1 MTRLEVL
8 QPFIEKT
15 VAEYL
20 GVEHVEVWEDGTIPI
35 RSGTTI
41 VNVRLVEGENP
52 SHPILQVYSP
62 MLSEIDSSSELLTKL
77 NEVNSN
83 LKFVRAFWTDRQVVL
98 AMELLAESLD
108 RDQVAHAVSLVS
120 LAGNFWDSELNRA
133 FGGKTYFAEEPAS
146 SSASPGA
153 PGGPAVSPGPVP
165 AAAAGEHA
173 PAAEPG
179 PDADDPPAAGY
190 I

>member
-8 QPFIEKT
+8 QPFVEKT

-20 GVEHVEVWEDGTIPI
+20 GIEQVQVWEDGTIPI

-83 LKFVRAFWTDRQVVL
+83 LTFVRAFWTDRQVVL

-120 LAGNFWDSELNRA
+120 LAGNFWDSELNKA
-133 FGGKTYFAEEPAS
+133 FGGKTYFAEEPAP
-146 SSASPGA
+146 AGSPGVPA
-153 PGGPAVSPGPVP
+153 GTPATPGSVPA

-179 PDADDPPAAGY
+179 ADADDPPAAGY

>member
-8 QPFIEKT
+8 QPFVEKT

-20 GVEHVEVWEDGTIPI
+20 GIEQVQVWEDGTIPI

-41 VNVRLVEGENP
+41 VNVRLVEGENA

-83 LKFVRAFWTDRQVVL
+83 LTFVRAFWTDRQVVL

-120 LAGNFWDSELNRA
+120 LAGNFWDSELNKT
-133 FGGKTYFAEEPAS
+133 FGGKTYFAEEPAPPAGPPGVPAGTP
-146 SSASPGA
+146 ASPG
-153 PGGPAVSPGPVP
+153 SVP
-165 AAAAGEHA
+165 AAAGEHA

-179 PDADDPPAAGY
+179 ADADDPPAAGY